1 MLSKQTDNF
10 QFIEQKKE
18 EITLTRIRCP
28 HCGHETTKI
37 IYGISQMTDQLQR
50 DIDDH
55 KVYLAG
61 CERMIPP
68 PNKVFVIHF
77 SLSKRWKLRKLK
89 FEIGGFHQ
97 GYKKLRVENNGN
109 SCDAK
114 YYAPFLSTDEPSKT
128 ISLTSDQYKKLV
140 HRIYMTYIKEWD
152 EFYDDPDILD
162 GTSWKITL
170 TCGNYQRE
178 WSGNNAYP
186 PLWNHFIKAINS
198 LDLPTIK

>member
-55 KVYLAG
+55 KVYLDG

-89 FEIGGFHQ
+89 FEIGGFFQ
-97 GYKKLRVENNGN
+97 GHKSIVVEKEIN
-109 SCDAK
+109 SYSAT
-114 YYAPFLSTDEPSKT
+114 YYPSQFEDVLEKR
-128 ISLTSDQYKKLV
+128 ISLTSNQYKKFV
-140 HRIYMTYIKEWD
+140 HKIYMTYIKEWN
-152 EFYDDPDILD
+152 EFYDNPDILD
-162 GTSWKITL
+162 GTSWQITIM
-170 TCGNYQRE
+170 CGNYQRE
-178 WSGNNAYP
+178 WSRNNAYP
-186 PLWNHFIKAINS
+186 PLWNRFITAINS